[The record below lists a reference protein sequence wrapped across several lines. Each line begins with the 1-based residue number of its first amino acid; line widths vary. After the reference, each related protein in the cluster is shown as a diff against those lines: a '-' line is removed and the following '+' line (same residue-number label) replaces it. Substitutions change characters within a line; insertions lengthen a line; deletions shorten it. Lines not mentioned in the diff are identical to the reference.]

1 MNNYLPKNID
11 LSTKEANING
21 TSLLALAEKYG
32 TPLYV
37 YDWEHIL
44 DNLAHFRESFGEDT
58 LFRYAAKAF
67 ICKAFVKELQE
78 QGWGTDVVSG
88 GEMST
93 VRESIGTLETSLFNG
108 TFKSREEMVYFIQN
122 KGGHISIDNRTEVE
136 EVDRVSSEL
145 GIKQDVL
152 IRLNLDLGAETHPMV
167 LTSGQK
173 QQFGIS
179 PTHAEEVV
187 ENIYSLKNLN
197 LKGVHV
203 HIGSQIKDPQR
214 YFMAMETCGSF
225 LTRFVDKIDTEPI
238 FNAGGGFFSPY
249 AGDDYDEDLSTYSDA
264 INTGINKSWGS
275 DYRLMVEP
283 GRAIVNNP
291 GIILYTTG
299 AIKSDRGEKPYV
311 LVDGGMSDNPR
322 PALYGSEHK
331 LFNISNKSKQ
341 KKTFAVSGRH
351 CESGDLL
358 VENAELPSETKKGD
372 VLMST
377 STGAYTYSMASNYNR
392 VPKSAVVAV
401 KRNSSE
407 LVVNKQSF
415 EDVSLNDV

>member
-1 MNNYLPKNID
+1 MNNYLPKNLD
-11 LSTKEANING
+11 FSAKEVSINK
-21 TSLLALAEKYG
+21 TSLLSLAEKHG

-37 YDWEHIL
+37 YDWKHIL
-44 DNLAHFRESFGEDT
+44 DNLAYFRESFGEET
-58 LFRYAAKAF
+58 IFRYAAKAF
-67 ICKAFVKELQE
+67 ICKAFVKELQT

-93 VRESIGTLETSLFNG
+93 VKESIGTLETSLFNG
-108 TFKSREEMVYFIQN
+108 TFKSKEELFYFIKN

-136 EVDRVSSEL
+136 EIDKVSSEL
-145 GIKQDVL
+145 GIKQNVL

-187 ENIYSLKNLN
+187 EKIHNLNNLN
-197 LKGVHV
+197 LEGVHV
-203 HIGSQIKDPQR
+203 HIGSQIKDPQK
-214 YFMAMETCGSF
+214 YFMAMETSGSF
-225 LTRFVDKIDTEPI
+225 LTRVIDKIEKEPI

-249 AGDDYDEDLSTYSDA
+249 AGDNFDEDLSAYNDA
-264 INTGINKSWGS
+264 INSGIKKSWGS

-291 GIILYTTG
+291 GVILYTTG
-299 AIKSDRGEKPYV
+299 AIKSDRGEKPYI

-331 LFNISNKSKQ
+331 LFNISNNSGQ
-341 KKTFAVSGRH
+341 KKIFAVSGRH

-358 VENAELPSETKKGD
+358 VENADLPSETKKGD
-372 VLMST
+372 ILMST

-392 VPKSAVVAV
+392 VPKPAVVSV
-401 KRNSSE
+401 KEDSSE
-407 LVVNKQSF
+407 LIVNKQRF
-415 EDVSLNDV
+415 EEVFLNDV